1 MFKKFIFCIFFWINP
16 ALAGEIWNSDEG
28 LKRLEK
34 SQFKNDFYQLVNF
47 YQPQINPVYC
57 SIASSIIV
65 LNALNYGEI
74 SSQKSEELI
83 KPNGE
88 VAEYKLFT
96 QRGFLNKETDKI
108 KPREVIDYK
117 AQNKNLKYDPGISLS
132 DLSKILSRTYHLKT
146 TLVSVEKNN
155 QKIVGEFRLTLK
167 KVLSDKTRFLLA
179 NFNGEIL
186 KQKYS
191 GHFSPLVA
199 YDEES
204 DSVLILD
211 VALHKN
217 QWFWTPISDLISAM
231 NTKDNNNYRGYLLV
245 ENR

>member
-1 MFKKFIFCIFFWINP
+1 M
-16 ALAGEIWNSDEG
+16 L
-28 LKRLEK
+28 
-34 SQFKNDFYQLVNF
+34 
-47 YQPQINPVYC
+47 
-57 SIASSIIV
+57 
-65 LNALNYGEI
+65 LNVLNYGRI

-117 AQNKNLKYDPGISLS
+117 AQNKNVKYDPGISLS

-155 QKIVGEFRLTLK
+155 QKIVEEFRLTLK
-167 KVLSDKTRFLLA
+167 KVLNDKTRFLLA

-231 NTKDNNNYRGYLLV
+231 NTEDNNTYRGYLLV